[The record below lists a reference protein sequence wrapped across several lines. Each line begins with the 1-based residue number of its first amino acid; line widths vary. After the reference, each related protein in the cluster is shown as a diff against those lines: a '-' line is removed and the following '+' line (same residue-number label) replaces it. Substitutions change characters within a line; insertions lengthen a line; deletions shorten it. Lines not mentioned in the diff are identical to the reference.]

1 MEKKKEM
8 DTGADQLGSMEKR
21 YLPAQEWEGSQTCDI
36 VGPTVGITAES
47 FADEWHTLGLV

>member
-47 FADEWHTLGLV
+47 FAD